1 MKRKKDLYHYI
12 HLLKEMMFRSHAN
25 KTDFHKKCSALG
37 LTLKVRVFGTRKW
50 PIALARKLGSMLLTC
65 NNIRPD

>member
-1 MKRKKDLYHYI
+1 MKRNKDLYHYI

-25 KTDFHKKCSALG
+25 KTDFHKKRSALG

-50 PIALARKLGSMLLTC
+50 PIALARKLGFMLLTC
-65 NNIRPD
+65 NDIRPD

>member
-1 MKRKKDLYHYI
+1 
-12 HLLKEMMFRSHAN
+12 MMFRSHAN